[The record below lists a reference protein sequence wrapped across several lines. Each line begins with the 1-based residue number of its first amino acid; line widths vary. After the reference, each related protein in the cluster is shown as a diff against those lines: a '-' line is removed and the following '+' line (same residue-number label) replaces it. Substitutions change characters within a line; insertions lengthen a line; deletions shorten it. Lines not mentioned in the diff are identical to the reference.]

1 MDHLARLQLVGR
13 VTYYLGWVALMC
25 GGLVHFNIAR
35 SLFAAI
41 DLTQRNL
48 FELSVVAFLICIASA
63 LRALVPAASEMPA
76 IAKRPMAA

>member
-1 MDHLARLQLVGR
+1 V
-13 VTYYLGWVALMC
+13 C
-25 GGLVHFNIAR
+25 GGLVHFNIAK

-63 LRALVPAASEMPA
+63 LRALVPAATEKPA
-76 IAKRPMAA
+76 IAKRPVAA